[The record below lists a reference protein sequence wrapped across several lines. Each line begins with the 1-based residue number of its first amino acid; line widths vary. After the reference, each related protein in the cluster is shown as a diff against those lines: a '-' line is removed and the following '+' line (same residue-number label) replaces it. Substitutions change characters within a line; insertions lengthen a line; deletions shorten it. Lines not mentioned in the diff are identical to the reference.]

1 MKESLWFI
9 LILTLFLLATAYPQ
23 DLTQSKED
31 LIREEICR
39 QIKIDAQP
47 IDTPTLGK
55 IFYGTFYQIKLSR
68 EGPDGSIFRMGNLM
82 LVRVDDHFVIP
93 EDIATNK
100 SMPSM
105 KSLLKKDFRFKNM
118 KDAQMIQ
125 DALDS
130 IYKISSISDKNA
142 KGIKQKGDEWIFI
155 RGKFF
160 DKYKGFIFKT
170 KDGAIIEVKYS
181 LHIKI

>member
-1 MKESLWFI
+1 MKKLLWFT
-9 LILTLFLLATAYPQ
+9 LISIMFLLVTSYPQ
-23 DLTQSKED
+23 DLTQSED
-31 LIREEICR
+31 GLIREEICR
-39 QIKIDAQP
+39 RIKIDAKP

-68 EGPDGSIFRMGNLM
+68 EEPDGSIYGMGKLM

-93 EDIATNK
+93 EDTATNK
-100 SMPSM
+100 SMPIL
-105 KSLLKKDFRFKNM
+105 KSLLKKDLRFKNM

-130 IYKISSISDKNA
+130 IYKIKSISDKNA
-142 KGIKQKGDEWIFI
+142 KGIKQKGDEWVFI

-170 KDGAIIEVKYS
+170 EDGVIIEVKYS
-181 LHIKI
+181 LRIKI

>member
-1 MKESLWFI
+1 MKKLLRFI
-9 LILTLFLLATAYPQ
+9 LISIMFLSVTSYPQ
-23 DLTQSKED
+23 DLTQSEEG
-31 LIREEICR
+31 LIRKEICR
-39 QIKIDAQP
+39 WIKIDAKP
-47 IDTPTLGK
+47 IDTPILGK
-55 IFYGTFYQIKLSR
+55 IFYGTFYEIKLSR
-68 EGPDGSIFRMGNLM
+68 EDPDGSIFGMGKLM

-93 EDIATNK
+93 ENIATNK
-100 SMPSM
+100 SMPSL
-105 KSLLKKDFRFKNM
+105 KSLLKKDLRFKNM

-125 DALDS
+125 DALDN

-170 KDGAIIEVKYS
+170 KDGVIVEVKYS